1 MTQTIKEY
9 AEALFCLAKEENR
22 LSEISDSLDTVS
34 KVLNENPEYLD
45 FLTSPNIKK
54 EDRIQAIEDAFSGSI
69 EEYVVSF
76 LCLLCE
82 KGRFDSIHIC
92 ISEFKAFCDM
102 VNRVSVA
109 QVTSA
114 VELDENEK
122 SALKAKLESVCGNSV
137 ILECFVDPSVVG
149 GLIVCI
155 DGKIIDGSIRNKLH
169 ELKGV
174 MYGEFQT

>member
-1 MTQTIKEY
+1 M
-9 AEALFCLAKEENR
+9 
-22 LSEISDSLDTVS
+22 
-34 KVLNENPEYLD
+34 
-45 FLTSPNIKK
+45 KK
-54 EDRIQAIEDAFSGSI
+54 
-69 EEYVVSF
+69 
-76 LCLLCE
+76 
-82 KGRFDSIHIC
+82 
-92 ISEFKAFCDM
+92 
-102 VNRVSVA
+102 
-109 QVTSA
+109 
-114 VELDENEK
+114 K